1 MGDSDSPTRHARV
14 GLGGVL
20 QRRRRFFVIV
30 NKQSGNYLRWLVQL
44 RIGEFLTTEGV
55 SGDIHYLTDVETL
68 KHRLEQAYSE
78 GFRTFVV
85 AGGDGTVSL
94 LASLLQ
100 GKDCSIGIVP
110 IGTTNM
116 LAQLLGVPLGAR
128 KSLEMLLNS
137 DCTRRIDALAVK
149 DRLFFLNASAGL
161 SSFSISDLRTTEKS
175 YFKLLAYVF
184 AVSRSMRKARTR
196 RFTLTFDGQS
206 QVVEAAEL
214 FVDNAGAIWMP
225 RYRTSDALIDDGLA
239 EICYVQKGSPV
250 ELANAI
256 LDVVLVRKKRQ
267 TIRHIASAR
276 SIVIDCEESMPVQAD
291 GDSVTTT
298 PATITVVPEAA
309 KFVIPRS

>member
-1 MGDSDSPTRHARV
+1 MPDSDIASRDARV
-14 GLGGVL
+14 ALGGVL
-20 QRRRRFFVIV
+20 RESRRFFIVV
-30 NKQSGNYLRWLVQL
+30 NKRSGNYLRWLVQL

-55 SGDIHYLTDVETL
+55 SGEIHYLDDVETL
-68 KHRLEQAYSE
+68 KHRIEQAYHD

-94 LASLLQ
+94 LASLLRD
-100 GKDCSIGIVP
+100 KDCSIGIVP

-128 KSLEMLLNS
+128 RSLEMLLNS
-137 DCTRRIDALAVK
+137 DCTRRIDALEVK
-149 DRLFFLNASAGL
+149 GRLFFLNASAGL

-184 AVSRSMRKARTR
+184 AVIRSMRKARTR
-196 RFTLTFDGQS
+196 RFSLTFDGQS
-206 QVVEAAEL
+206 QAVEAAEL

-225 RYRTSDALIDDGLA
+225 RYRTSDARIDDGLA

-250 ELANAI
+250 ELGNAI
-256 LDVVLVRKKRQ
+256 LDVFLVRKKRQ

-276 SIVIDCEESMPVQAD
+276 SVVIECEESMPVQAD
-291 GDSVTTT
+291 GDHVTST
-298 PATITVVPEAA
+298 PATITVVPAA
-309 KFVIPRS
+309 ANFVIPRS